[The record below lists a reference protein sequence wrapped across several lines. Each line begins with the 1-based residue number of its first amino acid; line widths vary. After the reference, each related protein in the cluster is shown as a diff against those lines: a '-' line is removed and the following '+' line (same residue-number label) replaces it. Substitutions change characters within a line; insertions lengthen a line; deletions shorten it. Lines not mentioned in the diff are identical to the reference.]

1 MNKQKQIQ
9 ELIYSWGGYNFPG
22 KKISVFDTTLR
33 DGLQSPHIKKYPSIS
48 QRIKFLE
55 LCYELG
61 IEAVE
66 IGFPVASE
74 SHKKEV
80 LALARHAK
88 RNKLNIILS
97 CLSRTLPIDVQTI
110 ADISQEAGFPITVNL
125 LIGSSK
131 IRTLVEDWNLKT
143 MQEWI
148 KKSVK
153 TALQNNLP
161 VEFVTEDTTRS
172 EPSVLRI
179 LYGTA
184 IKYGVK
190 RIWIADTVGEAVP
203 NTAQKITAFFM
214 KQIIKN
220 HKVGLDWHGH
230 DDKGLGVA
238 NALAA
243 AEKGADRI
251 QATALGVGE
260 RAGNSQM
267 EAVIMNLV
275 LAKVGKYNLK
285 ALMAYSECAS
295 HMFDIPI
302 RDNYP
307 IVGNLVYTTAAG
319 MHAAAINKAR
329 QMKNKELEGIVYASF
344 SSALVGQEMKIF
356 IGPMSGGANVEWN
369 LERLRIKK
377 TPKLIEEILNKAKQD
392 NRFLHDDE
400 IIMIAK
406 KHKE

>member
-1 MNKQKQIQ
+1 MKRQNKIE
-9 ELIYSWGGYNFPG
+9 ELIYFWGGYNFPQ

-33 DGLQSPHIKKYPSIS
+33 DGLQSPHIRKYPSIS
-48 QRIKFLE
+48 ERIKFLE
-55 LCYELG
+55 LCCELG
-61 IEAVE
+61 IEAAE

-80 LALARHAK
+80 LALAKHAK
-88 RNKLNIILS
+88 KNKLNITLS

-110 ADISQEAGFPITVNL
+110 ADISQKAGFPITANL

-131 IRTLVEDWNLKT
+131 IRTLVEEWDLKT

-172 EPSVLRI
+172 EPSVLKL

-184 IKYGVK
+184 IEYGVK

-203 NTAQKITAFFM
+203 NTAQKITEFFM
-214 KQIIKN
+214 KNIIKN
-220 HKVGLDWHGH
+220 KKIGLDWHGH

-243 AEKGADRI
+243 AEKGVDRI

-275 LAKVGKYNLK
+275 LTKVAKYNLK
-285 ALMAYSECAS
+285 VLLAYSKCAS
-295 HMFDIPI
+295 RMFDIPI

-307 IVGNLVYTTAAG
+307 VVGNLVYSTAAG

-329 QMKNKELEGIVYASF
+329 EMNNKELEGIVYASF
-344 SSALVGQEMKIF
+344 SSELVGQEMKVF

-369 LERLRIKK
+369 LNRLKIKK
-377 TPKLIEEILNKAKQD
+377 NPKLIEEILNKAKQD
-392 NRFLHDDE
+392 NRFLHDEE
-400 IIMIAK
+400 IVAIAK
-406 KHKE
+406 KF